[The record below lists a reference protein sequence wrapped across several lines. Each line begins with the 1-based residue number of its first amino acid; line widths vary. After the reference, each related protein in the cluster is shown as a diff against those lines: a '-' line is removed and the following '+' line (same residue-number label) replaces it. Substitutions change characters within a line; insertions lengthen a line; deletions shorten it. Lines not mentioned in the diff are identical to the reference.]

1 MSSLPGFDL
10 ESFLLWNFDLVVDG
24 HDEANISLGLA
35 EALGNIKPRPRMS
48 PEKFAE
54 LVAIFE
60 PHREQVE
67 DKLSD
72 FDKETQSWRDYA
84 GYAFDWLPTLSA
96 EQRSA
101 LFGR

>member
-1 MSSLPGFDL
+1 MSSLPGFSL

-24 HDEANISLGLA
+24 EDEANISLGLA
-35 EALGNIKPRPRMS
+35 EWLGNIKPRPRMS

-67 DKLSD
+67 YKLSA
-72 FDKETQSWRDYA
+72 FDEETQSWRDYA
-84 GYAFDWLPTLSA
+84 GYAFDWLPTLSD
-96 EQRSA
+96 EQRAA
-101 LFGR
+101 LFG